1 MPYGLEPG
9 QALKNH
15 DGPRLAVV
23 LSLRRRGP
31 GTDPSRVGQRSRGMR
46 VLLFLGLALQSRGNR
61 FEGWLILCIEDILQR
76 PAGDT
81 VTFVDQ
87 CTT

>member
-23 LSLRRRGP
+23 SCPFSEP
-31 GTDPSRVGQRSRGMR
+31 GTDPSRIGQRPRRTR